1 MKTIGFVRGKK
12 SYLPEI
18 EAYKD
23 YFKEYAFVEV
33 RSINELSIESVDLI
47 WMFMGINFKKY
58 DLPIIHEYAS
68 MSLPPFAQCKD
79 YIKSKINVRPN
90 LRIFLNENIKTNFKF
105 NDEVKYCY
113 RDMGVDDIFFYNISK
128 KIQYDCV
135 YVGSMSKDR
144 ELHFLLD
151 KFKKN
156 PDRSILM
163 VGEPPADLYIEY
175 KKYKNIIFTGQIR
188 YRDVPQYITQ
198 ARYAVNYMPNKFPFN
213 IQTSTKLLE
222 YVALGMDI
230 ITTNY
235 KWVDEFE
242 KVRGMK
248 FFHIS
253 KDCSELD
260 FDKIDKYNFYTKNI
274 KDLSWSNILSRSGI
288 QSRLKRII

>member
-33 RSINELSIESVDLI
+33 CSINELSIESVDLI

-151 KFKKN
+151 KFKKI

-163 VGEPPADLYIEY
+163 VGEPPADLYIDY
-175 KKYKNIIFTGQIR
+175 KKYNNIIFTGQIH

-198 ARYAVNYMPNKFPFN
+198 ARYAVNYMPDKFPFN

-230 ITTNY
+230 ITTSY

-288 QSRLKRII
+288 QSRLKQII

>member
-151 KFKKN
+151 KLKKN

-163 VGEPPADLYIEY
+163 VGEPPADLYIDY

-198 ARYAVNYMPNKFPFN
+198 ARYAVNYMPDKFPFN

-230 ITTNY
+230 ITTSY

-242 KVRGMK
+242 KVRGMN

-288 QSRLKRII
+288 QSRLKQII